1 MPLAL
6 LPPWSSNF
14 LPLERPTE
22 VQCCA
27 PGSQGEA
34 RERLPADER
43 GGGARSVP
51 SPASGA
57 IQGTLRTNVK
67 MSATRKLT
75 AIEFER

>member
-14 LPLERPTE
+14 LPLEQPTE

-43 GGGARSVP
+43 GVPARSVP

-75 AIEFER
+75 AIKFER

>member
-1 MPLAL
+1 
-6 LPPWSSNF
+6 PP
-14 LPLERPTE
+14 PPP
-22 VQCCA
+22 A
-27 PGSQGEA
+27 PPPPPPPPRA
-34 RERLPADER
+34 PPAPPPPPPPAPPPPP
-43 GGGARSVP
+43 GGGGPRSVP